1 MAPSQDP
8 FYLIRQEIQES
19 VNDLQQRMS
28 RFHGLTATNPER
40 KKIAQ
45 AVEEGCS
52 SLSWQLN
59 ELDGAVTRASENL
72 QRFNLT
78 PEELNSRR
86 KWISNTRRQLD
97 GMKDTLRTATAP
109 APAVSPAES
118 KAVAQND
125 KFLGNHYEQQQV
137 MLKRQD
143 NDLEDIEAAV
153 IRIGRQGREIGN
165 ELAEQ
170 ERMLEELDQDVD
182 TTHSRLKAA
191 QKKMQEL
198 IRKSG
203 SNTQLALIVGLI
215 IVLVVLMVFV
225 FM

>member
-1 MAPSQDP
+1 
-8 FYLIRQEIQES
+8 
-19 VNDLQQRMS
+19 MS

-45 AVEEGCS
+45 SVEEGCG

-59 ELDGAVTRASENL
+59 ELDTAVDRASENP

-78 PEELNSRR
+78 PEELSSRR
-86 KWISNTRRQLD
+86 RWITNTRRQLD

-109 APAVSPAES
+109 PPAVSAAES
-118 KAVAQND
+118 KAIAQND
-125 KFLGNHYEQQQV
+125 KFLTGQYESQQLV
-137 MLKRQD
+137 MKRQD
-143 NDLEDIEAAV
+143 ADLEDIEQAV

-170 ERMLEELDQDVD
+170 ERMLDELDQDVD
-182 TTHSRLKAA
+182 TTGSRLKAA
-191 QKKMQEL
+191 QKKMSEL

-203 SNTQLALIVGLI
+203 SNTQLVLIVVLI
-215 IVLVVLMVFV
+215 VILVVLATFA

>member
-1 MAPSQDP
+1 MPSNDP
-8 FYLIRQEIQES
+8 FYLIRQEIQDS
-19 VNDLQQRMS
+19 VNELQQRMS

-45 AVEEGCS
+45 SVEEGCS

-59 ELDGAVTRASENL
+59 ELDTAVDRASENP

-78 PEELNSRR
+78 PEELSSRR
-86 KWISNTRRQLD
+86 RWITNTRRQLD

-109 APAVSPAES
+109 APAVSAAES
-118 KAVAQND
+118 KAIAQND
-125 KFLGNHYEQQQV
+125 KFLSGQYETQQLV
-137 MLKRQD
+137 MKRQD
-143 NDLEDIEAAV
+143 QDLEDIEQAV

-170 ERMLEELDQDVD
+170 ERMLDELDQDVD

-203 SNTQLALIVGLI
+203 SNTQLVLIVVLI
-215 IVLVVLMVFV
+215 VILVVLATFA

>member
-1 MAPSQDP
+1 MPSQDP
-8 FYLIRQEIQES
+8 FYLIRQEIQDS

-45 AVEEGCS
+45 AVDEGCS
-52 SLSWQLN
+52 SLAWQLN
-59 ELDGAVTRASENL
+59 ELDTAVDRASENP

-78 PEELNSRR
+78 PEELSSRR
-86 KWISNTRRQLD
+86 RWISNTRRQLD
-97 GMKDTLRTATAP
+97 GMKETLRTATAP
-109 APAVSPAES
+109 PPPLSTAES
-118 KAVAQND
+118 KQVAQND
-125 KFLGNHYEQQQV
+125 KFVSGQFESQQV
-137 MLKRQD
+137 MIKRQD
-143 NDLEDIEAAV
+143 QDLEDIEQAV
-153 IRIGRQGREIGN
+153 IRIGRQGRAMAT

-170 ERMLEELDQDVD
+170 GNLLEELDQDVD

-191 QKKMQEL
+191 QKKMAEL

-203 SNTQLALIVGLI
+203 SNTQLVLIVALIVI
-215 IVLVVLMVFV
+215 LVVMSIFA

>member
-1 MAPSQDP
+1 MPSNDP
-8 FYLIRQEIQES
+8 FYLIRQEIQDS
-19 VNDLQQRMS
+19 VNELQQRMS

-45 AVEEGCS
+45 TVEEGCG

-59 ELDGAVTRASENL
+59 ELDTAVDRASENP

-78 PEELNSRR
+78 PEELSSRR
-86 KWISNTRRQLD
+86 RWITNTRRQLD

-109 APAVSPAES
+109 APAVSAAES
-118 KAVAQND
+118 KAIAQND
-125 KFLGNHYEQQQV
+125 KFLTGQYESQQLV
-137 MLKRQD
+137 MKRQD
-143 NDLEDIEAAV
+143 QDLEDIEQAV

-170 ERMLEELDQDVD
+170 ERMLDELDQDVD

-203 SNTQLALIVGLI
+203 SNTQLVLIVVLI
-215 IVLVVLMVFV
+215 VILVLLATFA